1 MKLNQFAVYRVNK
14 NTKGRELWHLSYQE
28 AMSRKLPIRIE
39 FYKQMNVGKLK
50 DGETANDLWKRMK
63 NQCEISDVLVMK
75 QGGEISCYYMN
86 EDYPQRL
93 VGFIRLNPSGTLITL
108 DTENFRID
116 GKAGNWMATDDI
128 IIDGKQFYLMEHQEY
143 HHQVAGIILDSYG
156 KMVVE
161 ECEHGFDKE
170 AKQKIHEFIQA
181 PEPITQ
187 EKNQQE
193 IRLEHY
199 QKFFENGTYERSWES
214 GTEANYDMVD
224 GRVNNPKKDP
234 EKMVAEKPK
243 KRRSVI
249 KRLRE
254 KQIAIAVRSGKPV
267 PMYLE
272 QQRGEERSRK

>member
-1 MKLNQFAVYRVNK
+1 MKLNQFSVYRVNK
-14 NTKGRELWHLSYQE
+14 NTEGRELWHLSYQE

-39 FYKQMNVGKLK
+39 FYKQMNVDKLK

-63 NQCEISDVLVMK
+63 DQCEVSDVLVIN

-93 VGFIRLNPSGTLITL
+93 VRFIRLNPSGTLITL

-161 ECEHGFDKE
+161 ECEHGVDE
-170 AKQKIHEFIQA
+170 AAKQKIHEFVQA
-181 PEPITQ
+181 PEPMTQ

-193 IRLEHY
+193 IRMEHY

-224 GRVNNPKKDP
+224 GRVNNQKRKP
-234 EKMVAEKPK
+234 EKMVTEKPK

-249 KRLRE
+249 KRLHE

-267 PMYLE
+267 PRYLD
-272 QQRGEERSRK
+272 QHVERNRK

>member
-14 NTKGRELWHLSYQE
+14 NTEGRELWHLSYQE
-28 AMSRKLPIRIE
+28 AMSRKLSIQIE

-63 NQCEISDVLVMK
+63 DQCEVSDVLVIN

-108 DTENFRID
+108 DTENFWID

-161 ECEHGFDKE
+161 ECEHGFDE
-170 AKQKIHEFIQA
+170 AAKQKIYEFMKVQDLV
-181 PEPITQ
+181 TQ

-214 GTEANYDMVD
+214 GTEASYDMVD
-224 GRVNNPKKDP
+224 GRVNNQKKEP
-234 EKMVAEKPK
+234 MKMVAEKPK

-267 PMYLE
+267 PRYLD
-272 QQRGEERSRK
+272 QQMERKRM